1 MIKTFDKKG
10 PHAGKFSVKKK
21 HDPNW
26 WTQSLLREGYALYGK
41 GKYWVLLRIM
51 SCRDSAGSH
60 YDCTRRRP
68 DFVFY

>member
-1 MIKTFDKKG
+1 VIKTFDKKG

-51 SCRDSAGSH
+51 SCRDSA
-60 YDCTRRRP
+60 
-68 DFVFY
+68 